1 MSPPPILATRL
12 NGSNSLH
19 AKRTAA
25 TMLMS
30 TNFTNDFTFAIT
42 FNFLIV
48 NTFVVLK
55 FLMQSYDALAQET
68 TKSQFF
74 VTVICGGYMLFV
86 TNKLP
91 FAITVAATR
100 KHKETEAADFRFSIL
115 IFGELASIPRCLTP

>member
-12 NGSNSLH
+12 NGSNSLL

-55 FLMQSYDALAQET
+55 FLMQSYDALGQET

-91 FAITVAATR
+91 FAITVAATIYL
-100 KHKETEAADFRFSIL
+100 SL
-115 IFGELASIPRCLTP
+115 IFAYQW

>member
-12 NGSNSLH
+12 NGSNSLL

-42 FNFLIV
+42 FNFSIV

-55 FLMQSYDALAQET
+55 FLMQSYDALEQET

-91 FAITVAATR
+91 FAITVAAPPCL
-100 KHKETEAADFRFSIL
+100 SL
-115 IFGELASIPRCLTP
+115 IIAYQR

>member
-1 MSPPPILATRL
+1 
-12 NGSNSLH
+12 
-19 AKRTAA
+19 
-25 TMLMS
+25 MLMS

-42 FNFLIV
+42 SNFLIV

-55 FLMQSYDALAQET
+55 FLMQSYDALGQET

-91 FAITVAATR
+91 FAITVAATCR
-100 KHKETEAADFRFSIL
+100 HKETEALADIRFSIL